1 MPMTNLAELPRS
13 RLAILKSNSQRGP
26 MQTVSFDAE
35 YVRRLA
41 GSDPNIEQH
50 FCAYF
55 GELLHLKLRGRV
67 RSPQLIEDVRQET
80 FLRVLRNLRTKG
92 IDHPER
98 LGAYVLAVCNNVL
111 LEAFRSEGRFTEMD
125 EESSVVLDPRAGAD
139 ETFVTAERKQQVL
152 AVLRELP
159 EKDGEL
165 LRLVFLE
172 EQDKDQVCRRLGV
185 DRNYLRVLLHRAR
198 LRFKELY
205 SKTYAAGG

>member
-1 MPMTNLAELPRS
+1 MPMTNLAELPHPRM
-13 RLAILKSNSQRGP
+13 AILKSNSLRGP

-41 GSDPNIEQH
+41 GGDACVEQH
-50 FCAYF
+50 FYSYF
-55 GELLHLKLRGRV
+55 SELLYIKLRGRV

-80 FLRVLRNLRTKG
+80 FLRVLRNLRGKG

-98 LGAYVLAVCNNVL
+98 LGPYVFAVCNNVL
-111 LEAFRSEGRFTEMD
+111 LESFRAEGRFTEMD
-125 EESSVVLDPRAGAD
+125 EESSIVLDPRAGAD
-139 ETFVTAERKQQVL
+139 ETFVTAERKEHVL

-159 EKDGEL
+159 EKDAEL

-172 EQDKDQVCRRLGV
+172 EQDKDEVCRRFGV

-205 SKTYAAGG
+205 SKSYAARM

>member
-1 MPMTNLAELPRS
+1 
-13 RLAILKSNSQRGP
+13 
-26 MQTVSFDAE
+26 MQNIPFDEE

-41 GSDPNIEQH
+41 GGDPYVENH

-55 GELLHLKLRGRV
+55 GELLYIKLRVRV

-80 FLRVLRNLRTKG
+80 LFRVLRNLRSKG

-98 LGAYVLAVCNNVL
+98 LGAYVLAVCNNVV
-111 LEAFRSEGRFTEMD
+111 LEAFRAEGRFMGMD
-125 EESSVVLDPRAGAD
+125 EESSVVLDQRAGAD
-139 ETFVTAERKQQVL
+139 ETLVTAERKAHVL
-152 AVLRELP
+152 AVLQELP
-159 EKDGEL
+159 EKDREL

-172 EQDKDQVCRRLGV
+172 EEDKDQVCRRLGV